1 MKKINP
7 TFKKLINL
15 LNDLDFHSGSAL
27 GEKLSISRSAVW
39 KYVQQITH
47 ANIPISTDKARGY
60 RLSCPLT
67 LLDEFEIR
75 KNIKQSTN
83 TPHINEKL
91 SIHLFSEV
99 DSTSRYL
106 KSLKTSNAI
115 DVCLSEQQTQGR
127 GRFSRAWYSP
137 FGQNIYCSIR
147 WRFDCSLSDLAGLG
161 LIVSLATVKALL
173 SYEPKLLSQ
182 IAIKW
187 PNDVYIA
194 GKKLS
199 GSLIEVS
206 AENNDTAE
214 VIVGIGLNVN
224 MQQDNQT
231 IEAPWCS
238 LSQVL
243 PSFHNRNTIVALLLQ
258 NLIEHIQMPIGA
270 ELFHQWQAYDYL
282 YGKNITVKN
291 HDRITTGIAQGID
304 QQGHLLLRSSD
315 NTIQKIASGDATLS
329 KV

>member
-15 LNDLDFHSGSAL
+15 LNDLEFHSGSTL
-27 GEKLSISRSAVW
+27 GEELKISRSAVW
-39 KYVQQITH
+39 KYVQKITN
-47 ANIPISTDKARGY
+47 AKISIITDKTKGY
-60 RLSCPLT
+60 RLTHPLC

-75 KNIKQSTN
+75 
-83 TPHINEKL
+83 EKL
-91 SIHLFSEV
+91 KELANNPRVDQQLNFHLFSEV
-99 DSTSRYL
+99 DSTNRYL
-106 KSLKTSNAI
+106 KNLQSSTAI
-115 DVCLSEQQTQGR
+115 DVCLSEQQTLGR

-137 FGQNIYCSIR
+137 FGQNVYCSIR

-161 LIVSLATVKALL
+161 LIVSLATVRALL
-173 SYEPKLLSQ
+173 SYEPKLQSQ

-187 PNDVYIA
+187 PNDIYVA

-206 AENNDTAE
+206 AENNGIAE

-224 MQQDNQT
+224 MQQGDQI

-238 LSQVL
+238 LSQIL
-243 PSFHNRNTIVALLLQ
+243 PGSHNRNTLVALVLQSLL
-258 NLIEHIQMPIGA
+258 EHIQIPIET

-291 HDRITTGIAQGID
+291 HDRMITGIAQGID
-304 QQGHLLLRSSD
+304 QQGHLLLKNSD
-315 NTIQKIASGDATLS
+315 NTIKKIASGDATLS